1 MVLLKVEP
9 PSPVSDSECG
19 DLPNEQDDE
28 GWEDAEP
35 DEENIS
41 LTCLFGQTQFGDV
54 HSLLQHCKDSHDFDL
69 ASLKTKFGV

>member
-9 PSPVSDSECG
+9 PSPLSDSDRG

-28 GWEDAEP
+28 GWEDAEL
-35 DEENIS
+35 DEEHIS
-41 LTCLFGQTQFGDV
+41 LTCLFGQTQFDNV
-54 HSLLQHCKDSHDFDL
+54 HSLLQHCKDSHNFDL